1 MLRQAEKFFFFS
13 LRVRLGRN
21 GGVHSADFT
30 GARSVTSRYTLPAAQ
45 IVTGE
50 IGLDINVFCGL
61 A

>member
-21 GGVHSADFT
+21 SGVHSADFT

-50 IGLDINVFCGL
+50 ISQKPNYRAGH
-61 A
+61 